1 MLSTHLRC
9 PKTQLYLT
17 AIAALLFNAAS
28 SSQADEP
35 QIVELTIMFRIPVE
49 SLETF
54 PLPFGED
61 AIGIVLDGDQ
71 NPPGTVAFANDTTF
85 GDFAG
90 SYYPTDGRYIAKGGI
105 VRTADVFVKFVK
117 DVNLPAHGFVS
128 LKRCEIDDF
137 ACDIASL
144 SANGYEADP
153 YFGDTVLVFVHGW
166 FQL

>member
-9 PKTQLYLT
+9 PKTLLYLT

-35 QIVELTIMFRIPVE
+35 QIVELTIMFRIPVT

-71 NPPGTVAFANDTTF
+71 NPPERLLPRTVPSATSQAPITQPMVDTLPKAELF
-85 GDFAG
+85 GQ
-90 SYYPTDGRYIAKGGI
+90 PMC
-105 VRTADVFVKFVK
+105 
-117 DVNLPAHGFVS
+117 L
-128 LKRCEIDDF
+128 
-137 ACDIASL
+137 
-144 SANGYEADP
+144 
-153 YFGDTVLVFVHGW
+153 
-166 FQL
+166 